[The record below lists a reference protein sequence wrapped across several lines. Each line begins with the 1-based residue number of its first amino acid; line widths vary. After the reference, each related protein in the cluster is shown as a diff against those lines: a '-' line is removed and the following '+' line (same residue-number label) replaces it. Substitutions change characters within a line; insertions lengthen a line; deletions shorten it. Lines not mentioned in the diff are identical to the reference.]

1 MTSARPSVP
10 PPVRWIARTLQEA
23 GFDTWTVG
31 GAVRDALMGR
41 PGGDWDLSTAARPPD
56 VQRLFKRTVPIG
68 IDHGTVGVLARDG
81 TLFEVTTFRK
91 DVETDGRHA
100 VVEFADR
107 IEDDLARRDFT
118 INAIAWHPQEE
129 ELLDLFNGVGDMEA
143 GLLRTVGTPADRF
156 AEDHL
161 RILRAFRFA
170 GLFDMTVEQPTWD
183 ALCGAVEHLRDL
195 SGERVRDELLKVL
208 GLDRAPSRALGLY
221 ADSGA
226 LAVLYP
232 ELEAQRSSTAADGW
246 DARLRVLDALPIGR
260 GHLRLAALLR
270 GIDRESVAH
279 LLGRLRLSNAQSDEA
294 AGRAAAAPL
303 PLAGDGE
310 VAMRRWLSET
320 GPGRLNALARI
331 ELARSRGGVDLG
343 TAPAP
348 GEVVAAWRLARRMR
362 RSGAPL
368 TLSELALDGRDLIRL
383 GLKPGPHFGD
393 VLDGLL
399 DFVLEDPE
407 RNTAPALEKRMA
419 ELADSPDA

>member
-1 MTSARPSVP
+1 
-10 PPVRWIARTLQEA
+10 
-23 GFDTWTVG
+23 
-31 GAVRDALMGR
+31 MGR

-208 GLDRAPSRALGLY
+208 DLDRAPSRALGLY

-226 LAVLYP
+226 LAGLYP

-279 LLGRLRLSNAQSDEA
+279 LLGRLRLSNAQIDEA
-294 AGRAAAAPL
+294 AGRAAA
-303 PLAGDGE
+303 
-310 VAMRRWLSET
+310 
-320 GPGRLNALARI
+320 ARI